1 MKKTKKA
8 KKIAS
13 VAANIGTGDKL
24 ASGAIR
30 ARFYMPVGVS
40 QKKWDNA
47 FKDFDPET
55 FEMPKA
61 ETGAKEI
68 VKRG

>member
-1 MKKTKKA
+1 MTKKKN

-13 VAANIGTGDKL
+13 VAANIGKGDKL

-30 ARFYMPVGVS
+30 AAFNMPVGVS

-47 FKDFDPET
+47 FKDFNPKT
-55 FEMPKA
+55 FEMPKI
-61 ETGAKEI
+61 EPGEKEI
-68 VKRG
+68 NKRG